1 LNAVIGYSEMLLDD
15 AEADSREDGLIAD
28 LRRING
34 AGKHLLS
41 LVTDVLD
48 LSKIEAGKMELAI
61 QPFDLDSLIDDV
73 VATCRP
79 LVMQNGSELV
89 VERGGELGTVIGD
102 QTKLRQVVLN
112 LLSNAAKFT
121 KHGLVSVAP
130 ARERV
135 AAGDWISIA
144 VRDTGV
150 GISRENLPKLFQNF
164 SQVEAVPGH
173 HPGGTG
179 LGLALSQKFCRL
191 MGGQITVESLPG
203 RGSCFTVRLPAR
215 PLAA

>member
-1 LNAVIGYSEMLLDD
+1 M
-15 AEADSREDGLIAD
+15 RRLIA
-28 LRRING
+28 
-34 AGKHLLS
+34 
-41 LVTDVLD
+41 
-48 LSKIEAGKMELAI
+48 AI
-61 QPFDLDSLIDDV
+61 AFAFAFTAIARAEPP
-73 VATCRP
+73 VA
-79 LVMQNGSELV
+79 V
-89 VERGGELGTVIGD
+89 VEDVQGKVTGAEFMDYVVPGQVIKLGQGGKVVLGYMKSCWRETISGIGTVIGD

-121 KHGLVSVAP
+121 KHGRVSVAP